1 MVSITS
7 TASLSN
13 ALRRTVLETQNQM
26 TKAQVEVSTGR
37 VADLGLAL
45 GGDAGRDF
53 ALGARSADLAS
64 IANSNAVIAARLDSA
79 DTTLAT
85 IAQTAQTM
93 LESLI
98 GTQSGAGSDAQA
110 IQDNAIAGLKSL
122 VAALGTS
129 VAGVYLFG
137 GLNSSSPPIAD
148 YFSDPPSAA
157 RQAVEQAFVGAFGV
171 TQASDDVA
179 NISRSQME
187 AFLSGDFA
195 NRFDASSWSS
205 DWSSATDHG
214 TTNRIS
220 LSQIA
225 ETSVGAN
232 DSALRGIAM
241 AYTMIADL
249 GVTKLGAEAYQEV
262 LTTAAETL
270 GTAITGLTRLRA
282 SVGVMQKNV
291 ADANESITA
300 QRNVLATQI
309 GALENVDP
317 YEASTRLNNLTTQ
330 LETSYTLTGKIQQL
344 TLAKYL

>member
-7 TASLSN
+7 TASLANS
-13 ALRRTVLETQNQM
+13 LRRTVLETQNQI

-37 VADLGLAL
+37 VADLGLSL

-53 ALGARSADLAS
+53 ALGVRSADLAS
-64 IANSNAVIAARLDSA
+64 IANSNAVISARLDSA
-79 DTTLAT
+79 DTTLDS
-85 IAQTAQTM
+85 IAKTAQTM

-98 GTQSGAGSDAQA
+98 GTQSGAGSDARA
-110 IQDNAIAGLKSL
+110 IEANAVAGLKSL
-122 VAALGTS
+122 VAALDTS

-137 GLNSSSPPIAD
+137 GLNSSTKPVAD

-171 TQASDDVA
+171 TQTSDDLG
-179 NISRSQME
+179 NIGQSQME
-187 AFLSGDFA
+187 TFLAGDFA
-195 NRFDASSWSS
+195 NLFGPSSWSS
-205 DWSSATDHG
+205 DWSSATDRG

-225 ETSVGAN
+225 QTSVSAN

-241 AYTMIADL
+241 AYTMVADL
-249 GVTKLGAEAYQEV
+249 GITKLGADAYREV

-270 GTAITGLTRLRA
+270 GAAIGGLTRLRA

-291 ADANESITA
+291 ADANEAITA
-300 QRNVLATQI
+300 QRNVIATQI

>member
-7 TASLSN
+7 TASLAN
-13 ALRRTVLETQNQM
+13 ALRRTVLDTQNQM

-45 GGDAGRDF
+45 GGAAGRDF
-53 ALGARSADLAS
+53 ALGVRSADLAS
-64 IANSNAVIAARLDSA
+64 IANSNAVIAARLDST
-79 DTTLAT
+79 DTTLTT
-85 IAQTAQTM
+85 IAQTAQKF
-93 LESLI
+93 LETLV

-122 VAALGTS
+122 TAALDTS

-137 GLNSSSPPIAD
+137 GVNTATPPVAE
-148 YFSDPPSAA
+148 YFSVPTSSA
-157 RQAVEQAFVGAFGV
+157 RDAVGQAFVSAFGV
-171 TQASDDVA
+171 SQESDSVGAITQ
-179 NISRSQME
+179 SQIQT
-187 AFLSGDFA
+187 FLDGDFA
-195 NRFDASSWSS
+195 NLFSSTAWSASWST
-205 DWSSATDHG
+205 ATDHG

-225 ETSVGAN
+225 ETSVSAN
-232 DSALRGIAM
+232 DSALRGIAQ
-241 AYTMIADL
+241 AYTMVADL
-249 GVTKLGAEAYQEV
+249 GVTKLGADAYQAV
-262 LTTAAETL
+262 LKTAAEML
-270 GTAITGLTRLRA
+270 GQAIGGLTRLRA

-291 ADANESITA
+291 IDANEAIIA